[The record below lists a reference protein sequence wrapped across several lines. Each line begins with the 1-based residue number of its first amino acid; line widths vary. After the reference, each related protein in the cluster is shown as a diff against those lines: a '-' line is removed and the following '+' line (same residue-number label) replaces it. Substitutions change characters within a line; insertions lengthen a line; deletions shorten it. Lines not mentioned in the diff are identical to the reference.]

1 MLMCKEWA
9 QTYEKTEGEG
19 GAWTALAEHVAEAV
33 SDPSQDQMQEHRRW
47 NQMLAK
53 VGSVEKKVE
62 KVEKVESAVMKDV
75 SEVKEDVSAMMEKVE
90 AVEKLLL
97 ELRSRSA

>member
-33 SDPSQDQMQEHRRW
+33 SDPSQEQMQEHRRW

-62 KVEKVESAVMKDV
+62 K
-75 SEVKEDVSAMMEKVE
+75 DVSAVMEKVE
-90 AVEKLLL
+90 ATEKLLMEKVEAAVEKLLL

>member
-1 MLMCKEWA
+1 M
-9 QTYEKTEGEG
+9 
-19 GAWTALAEHVAEAV
+19 LAEHVAEAV
-33 SDPSQDQMQEHRRW
+33 SDPSQEQMQEHRRW

-62 KVEKVESAVMKDV
+62 KVESEVKKDV
-75 SEVKEDVSAMMEKVE
+75 SEVKKDVSAVMEKVE
-90 AVEKLLL
+90 AVEKLLR

>member
-33 SDPSQDQMQEHRRW
+33 SDPSQEQMQEHRRW

-53 VGSVEKKVE
+53 VGSVEKEVKKDVSAVKKDVME
-62 KVEKVESAVMKDV
+62 KVEAAEKLL
-75 SEVKEDVSAMMEKVE
+75 MEKVE
-90 AVEKLLL
+90 AVEKLLR
-97 ELRSRSA
+97 ELQSRSA